1 VIEQVPAVITAEK
14 LRKEFGRVVA
24 LRGVSFQVPASTFFT
39 IFGRNGAGKSTL
51 LSIISGMAAASSGV
65 IRVFGE
71 DPAARTQ
78 RHRLSVISHESF
90 LYDNLTALE
99 NLEFYGKLYSVQDL
113 KERTHPVLRQVGL
126 HHRRFDLVRTFSR
139 GMLQRLTIARA
150 ILHNPDLFLLDE
162 PFTGLDQHATE
173 MLIGLLETLKAQGK
187 TILLTTHDLH
197 IGLRLS
203 DQYMILERQQVVE
216 TGSASGLTED
226 ALREKYFSLISS
238 GEAGQ

>member
-1 VIEQVPAVITAEK
+1 MNQPVIIAEN

-24 LRGVSFQVPASTFFT
+24 LRGVSFQVEEGAFFT

-51 LSIISGMAAASSGV
+51 LSIISGMASATDGR

-71 DPAARTQ
+71 DPGERTH

-99 NLEFYGKLYSVQDL
+99 NLAFYGKLYQVENL
-113 KERTHPVLRQVGL
+113 NERMHAVLDQVGL
-126 HHRRFDLVRTFSR
+126 HHRRFDLVHTFSR
-139 GMLQRLTIARA
+139 GMVQRLTIARA

-173 MLIGLLETLKAQGK
+173 MLIGLMDDLKSQGK
-187 TILLTTHDLH
+187 TILLTTHDLQ

-203 DQYMILERQQVVE
+203 TSFMLLERQRVVE
-216 TGSASGLTED
+216 TGTSDGLTAEL
-226 ALREKYFSLISS
+226 LREKYFSLVKTS
-238 GEAGQ
+238 EAGQ